1 MSRFLKPIGC
11 VGMSGLLLFI
21 LSAAARAET
30 VTFNFDTCGNGTTKN
45 ASCGSSTTYTVD
57 GFTIIA
63 TAFPAPGST
72 GTLFAKQGGGDENG
86 LGLTNDPT
94 HDNEITA
101 GSFIQLNLDVAG
113 GVIPVVPLTIVMDS
127 STGSDAWKLYE
138 SNTSGATSG
147 TVEATGTNELAFT
160 IDPADDFLDVTA
172 TGGNVLLHSLSF
184 TAPTPEPSGLML
196 LGTGI
201 LGLAGVVRRKLKV

>member
-1 MSRFLKPIGC
+1 MSRFLKPFGY
-11 VGMSGLLLFI
+11 VGMSGLLL
-21 LSAAARAET
+21 LLLPGAARAAT

-63 TAFPAPGST
+63 TAFPAPGSA
-72 GTLFAKQGGGDENG
+72 GTLFAKQSGGDENG

-101 GSFIQLNLDVAG
+101 GSFIQLNLLD
-113 GVIPVVPLTIVMDS
+113 IPVVPLTIVMDS

-138 SNTSGATSG
+138 TNTVGATSG
-147 TVEATGTNELAFT
+147 TVEATGTNEVAFT
-160 IDPADDFLDVTA
+160 IDPADDYLDVTA
-172 TGGNVLLHSLSF
+172 TGGNVLLSSLSF